1 MEPLGTQSKI
11 KLMDVR
17 NAINVAPAT
26 MNDLIKKYS
35 VEVSSHRKGKLVD
48 PLNVK
53 KILELRGYHFP
64 VSADIKA
71 IFTGKGGTGKTT
83 TTINLGR
90 RLASYGAKVLL
101 KDGDVSGN
109 LTAACYLDKL
119 GLELDANTP
128 VLADVFNKAKSIQL
142 KDTII
147 KVTDGMHLIPST
159 PVNSTLENRI
169 KEGFKTPHRPMK
181 MALKPIVK
189 DYDFILMD
197 LGPTLSLINTVFLF
211 AANEIIIPL
220 NPDKFS
226 QIGLEQTLEE
236 IEEMQNEVPEWDPK
250 LRILLTKFDARELQ
264 SLTLLHPILER
275 YEDALFKTTIGTSS
289 AFKNA
294 IAKSIDLFCM
304 PSKEAKK
311 GVEDYDSLARE
322 VLDDLKP
329 KKKQKKQ

>member
-1 MEPLGTQSKI
+1 MEPLGLQSKI

-53 KILELRGYHFP
+53 KILQLRGYNFP
-64 VSADIKA
+64 DSADIKA

-101 KDGDVSGN
+101 IDGDVSGN
-109 LTAACYLDKL
+109 LTSACYLDKL

-128 VLADVFNKAKSIQL
+128 VLADVFNKAKSTEL

-147 KVTDGMHLIPST
+147 RVTEGLHLIPST

-181 MALKPIVK
+181 MSLKPIVK

-236 IEEMQNEVPEWDPK
+236 IEEMQNEVPEWNPK

-294 IAKSIDLFCM
+294 IAKAIDLFSM

-311 GVEDYDSLARE
+311 GIEDYDSLARE
-322 VLDDLKP
+322 VLADLKP
-329 KKKQKKQ
+329 QRKQ